1 MFPPSMLLTLV
12 GVSSSSGDGP
22 LGGGGSGDLCG
33 GEVFGG
39 SPVDAPLQTA
49 TDFFVLVKIV
59 RGAVFGEQRW
69 C

>member
-1 MFPPSMLLTLV
+1 MFLPSMLLTLV

-39 SPVDAPLQTA
+39 SPVDVPLQTA
-49 TDFFVLVKIV
+49 TDF
-59 RGAVFGEQRW
+59 W
-69 C
+69 